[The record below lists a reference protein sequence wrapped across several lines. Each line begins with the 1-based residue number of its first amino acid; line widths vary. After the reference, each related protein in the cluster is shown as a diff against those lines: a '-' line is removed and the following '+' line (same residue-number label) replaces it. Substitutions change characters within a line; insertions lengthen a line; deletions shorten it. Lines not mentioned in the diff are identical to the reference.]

1 MGTIRF
7 DETVPAASAGERH
20 LTLRRDVT
28 GAWATTSEAL
38 LGSDGRLT
46 IHHGGESYQLRLTR
60 QNKLILT
67 K

>member
-1 MGTIRF
+1 MSAPRQTGL
-7 DETVPAASAGERH
+7 VPPATANERP
-20 LTLRRDVT
+20 LTLRRDAA

-38 LGSDGRLT
+38 LGGEGRLT